1 MTDKTI
7 ARISKKEVPEFL
19 VKALAEANGICPGC
33 FGKKVLPARI
43 QWTDGRPCSIEERP
57 CPLCQP

>member
-1 MTDKTI
+1 MTKDQY
-7 ARISKKEVPEFL
+7 ALPEAHL
-19 VKALAEANGICPGC
+19 KALAEANGICPAC

-43 QWTDGRPCSIEERP
+43 QYRDGRPCSIEERP